1 MVSLDMVSQVSLE
14 NKRVEFPTFE
24 KNKTNK
30 QTNKIENKRQKRQK
44 NNEIDVQSDVKI
56 QKIKRDR

>member
-1 MVSLDMVSQVSLE
+1 MVSLDMVSQVNLE

-24 KNKTNK
+24 KNKTKK

-56 QKIKRDR
+56 